1 MSPNEIK
8 INHERYKKLCNRVT
22 NQVRKDTGQFNE
34 ERIDKAG
41 DEKEILKFVNE
52 VTKPKEKNQLNIKDG
67 KEVIEKEE
75 DIATSL
81 ITFSLKKCH
90 YLRMELIKSMS
101 KNHFPN

>member
-8 INHERYKKLCNRVT
+8 INHERFKKLHNRVT

-52 VTKPKEKNQLNIKDG
+52 VIKPKEKNQWKLKEG
-67 KEVIEKEE
+67 KEVIEKEVCQR
-75 DIATSL
+75 T
-81 ITFSLKKCH
+81 TFQIKEKDETKKH
-90 YLRMELIKSMS
+90 
-101 KNHFPN
+101 

>member
-1 MSPNEIK
+1 LSPNEIK
-8 INHERYKKLCNRVT
+8 INHERYKKLSNRVT

-41 DEKEILKFVNE
+41 DEKEILKFVNV
-52 VTKPKEKNQLNIKDG
+52 VTKPKEKNHLKLKEG
-67 KEVIEKEE
+67 EEVIEKEE
-75 DIATSL
+75 EMATSL
-81 ITFSLKKCH
+81 ITFSLKKFH